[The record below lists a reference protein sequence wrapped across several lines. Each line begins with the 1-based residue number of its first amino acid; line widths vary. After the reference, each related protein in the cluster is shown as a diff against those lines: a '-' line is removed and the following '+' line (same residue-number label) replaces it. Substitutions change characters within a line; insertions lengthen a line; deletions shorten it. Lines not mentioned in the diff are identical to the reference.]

1 MPAKSLLLIMICFI
15 AGTLMPVQAG
25 INNKLAKSVSNTI
38 TAAFISFAVGML
50 VLFVFLLL
58 TKQFQF
64 NTAAVKSEPSWI
76 WLGGV
81 LGAIFVTTMTFMV
94 PKLGAS
100 LAFTIA
106 IAGQLFISLII
117 DHYGWL
123 GVPLNPV
130 SLKKIAGIL
139 LVVAGVL
146 LIRKN

>member
-1 MPAKSLLLIMICFI
+1 MPAKSLLFVMFCFI

-25 INNKLAKSVSNTI
+25 INNKLAKGVSNTI

-50 VLFVFLLL
+50 VLFVFLLV

-64 NTAAVKSEPSWI
+64 NTAAVKNEPSWI

-100 LAFTIA
+100 LAFTVA
-106 IAGQLFISLII
+106 IAGQLCISVII

-123 GVPLNPV
+123 GVPINPI
-130 SLKKIAGIL
+130 SIKKIGGIV
-139 LVVAGVL
+139 LVIVGVFF
-146 LIRKN
+146 IRKP